1 MRRDRMDRDYEDR
14 NELRE
19 LLNRWERS
27 IRGGRKE
34 FFDTD
39 EYLRLSD
46 YYLEQ
51 QKLNEAQTVLQ
62 TGLRYAPSSI
72 ELLLQRSRLLL
83 CKGKQREALELLR
96 NVEANTT
103 TWDEDLRM
111 EALMLKGGILISMNK
126 VWEAEQ
132 VFVKQLNVNRMVF
145 RNEDELLYKIDMIE
159 NIAQAY
165 QDADMRSRA
174 MGYYDLALDAL
185 KRYQAWVNNSQDLTD
200 ARWDL
205 LIQKL
210 YLLIESYD
218 EESFSAAC
226 RLGDLMLDEN
236 PYDEEL
242 WFMMAQGYMTH
253 ERYGDAL
260 NAYENL
266 MAINP
271 SNDFFTLQMARAHYN
286 LGEYQK
292 AIDCLNRLIELKEK
306 ISGHYTEG
314 DTIFFY
320 QMRGECEDLLRQYEK
335 SVASYQQAIKE
346 WERKNATNEL
356 REAKTMSFETYE
368 KSRLVLLLIKCGHS
382 EMKQEKHDAALFYF
396 RRAVQED
403 PTDTYAMLCLAD
415 EEMRIGEEA
424 VANKLYHSVLEIE
437 PDNIIALVGSAR
449 VEINLGHYKNAM
461 SLLIQARNLFEE
473 MTHQENTED
482 YDIFLLTAVT
492 HFCLYQSS
500 GDRKDGHLIDAL
512 DCLRIAMKYKEDAI
526 DMFFSICPAA
536 VTAFSKMKH

>member
-27 IRGGRKE
+27 IKGGRKE

-39 EYLRLSD
+39 DYLRLSD
-46 YYLEQ
+46 YYLDQ
-51 QKLNEAQTVLQ
+51 QKLTEAQNVLM
-62 TGLRYAPSSI
+62 TGLRFAPTNI

-83 CKGKQREALELLR
+83 CKGKQREALDLLR
-96 NVEANTT
+96 KVEANTT
-103 TWDEDLRM
+103 TWDEDLRV

-145 RNEDELLYKIDMIE
+145 RNEDELLYKIDMIQ

-165 QDADMRSRA
+165 QDSDMRSRA
-174 MGYYDLALDAL
+174 LGYYDLALDAL
-185 KRYQAWVNNSQDLTD
+185 KRYQAWVSNSQDLID

-210 YLLIESYD
+210 YILIESYD
-218 EESFSAAC
+218 EESFTAAC

-242 WFMMAQGYMTH
+242 WFMMAQSYMTH
-253 ERYGDAL
+253 KRFTDAL

-266 MAINP
+266 LAINP

-292 AIDCLNRLIELKEK
+292 AIDCINRLIEWNEIK
-306 ISGHYTEG
+306 SGHYTEG

-320 QMRGECEDLLRQYEK
+320 QMRGECEDLLQQYEK
-335 SVASYQQAIKE
+335 ALESYQRAIKE
-346 WERKNATNEL
+346 WERKNTDNEL
-356 REAKTMSFETYE
+356 SETKTMSFETYE
-368 KSRLVLLLIKCGHS
+368 KNRLVLLLIKCGHS
-382 EMKQEKHDAALFYF
+382 ELKQENHDAALSYF
-396 RRAVQED
+396 RRAVQEA

-415 EEMRIGEEA
+415 EELRIGEEA
-424 VANKLYHSVLEIE
+424 VANKLYHSVLEYE

-449 VEINLGHYKNAM
+449 VEINLGHYKKAM

-473 MTHQENTED
+473 MTHHENTED

-500 GDRKDGHLIDAL
+500 GNRKENHLLDAL
-512 DCLRIAMKYKEDAI
+512 DCLRIAIKYKEDAV
-526 DMFFSICPAA
+526 DVFFSICPSAMT
-536 VTAFSKMKH
+536 VFSK

>member
-27 IRGGRKE
+27 IKGGRKE

-39 EYLRLSD
+39 DYLRLSD
-46 YYLEQ
+46 YYLDQ
-51 QKLNEAQTVLQ
+51 QKLTEAQNVLM
-62 TGLRYAPSSI
+62 TGLRFAPTNI

-83 CKGKQREALELLR
+83 CKGKQREALDLLR
-96 NVEANTT
+96 KVEANTT
-103 TWDEDLRM
+103 TWDEDLRV

-145 RNEDELLYKIDMIE
+145 RNEDELLYKIDMIQ

-165 QDADMRSRA
+165 QDSDMRSRA
-174 MGYYDLALDAL
+174 LGYYDLALDAL
-185 KRYQAWVNNSQDLTD
+185 KRYQAWVSNSQDLID

-210 YLLIESYD
+210 YILIESYD
-218 EESFSAAC
+218 EESFTAAC

-242 WFMMAQGYMTH
+242 WFMMAQSYMTH
-253 ERYGDAL
+253 KRFTDAL

-266 MAINP
+266 LAINP

-292 AIDCLNRLIELKEK
+292 AIDCINRLIEWNEIK
-306 ISGHYTEG
+306 SGHYTEG

-320 QMRGECEDLLRQYEK
+320 QMRGECEDLLQQYEK
-335 SVASYQQAIKE
+335 ALESYQRAIKE
-346 WERKNATNEL
+346 WERKNTDNEL
-356 REAKTMSFETYE
+356 SETKTMSFETYE
-368 KSRLVLLLIKCGHS
+368 KNRLVLLLIKCGHS
-382 EMKQEKHDAALFYF
+382 ELKQENHDAALSYF
-396 RRAVQED
+396 RRAVQEA

-415 EEMRIGEEA
+415 EELRIGGEA
-424 VANKLYHSVLEIE
+424 VANKLYHSVLEYE

-449 VEINLGHYKNAM
+449 VEINLGHYKKAM

-473 MTHQENTED
+473 MTHHENTED

-500 GDRKDGHLIDAL
+500 GNRKENHLLDAL
-512 DCLRIAMKYKEDAI
+512 DCLRIAIKYKEDAV
-526 DMFFSICPAA
+526 DVFFSICPSAMT
-536 VTAFSKMKH
+536 VFSK

>member
-27 IRGGRKE
+27 IKGGRKE

-39 EYLRLSD
+39 DYLRLSD
-46 YYLEQ
+46 YYLDQ
-51 QKLNEAQTVLQ
+51 QKLTEAQNVLM
-62 TGLRYAPSSI
+62 TGLRFAPTNI

-83 CKGKQREALELLR
+83 CKGKQREALDLLR
-96 NVEANTT
+96 KVEANTT
-103 TWDEDLRM
+103 TWDEDLRV

-145 RNEDELLYKIDMIE
+145 RNEDELLYKIDMIQ

-165 QDADMRSRA
+165 QDSDMRSRA
-174 MGYYDLALDAL
+174 LGYYDLALDAL
-185 KRYQAWVNNSQDLTD
+185 KRYQAWVSNSQDLID

-210 YLLIESYD
+210 YILIESYD
-218 EESFSAAC
+218 EESFTAAC

-242 WFMMAQGYMTH
+242 WFMMAQSYMTH
-253 ERYGDAL
+253 KRFTDAL

-266 MAINP
+266 LAINP

-292 AIDCLNRLIELKEK
+292 AIDCINRLIEWNEIK
-306 ISGHYTEG
+306 SGHYTEG

-320 QMRGECEDLLRQYEK
+320 QMRGECEDLLQQYEK
-335 SVASYQQAIKE
+335 ALESYQRAIKE
-346 WERKNATNEL
+346 WERKNTDNEL
-356 REAKTMSFETYE
+356 SETKTMSFETYE
-368 KSRLVLLLIKCGHS
+368 KNRLVLLLIKCGHS
-382 EMKQEKHDAALFYF
+382 ELKQENHDAALSYF
-396 RRAVQED
+396 RRAVQEA

-415 EEMRIGEEA
+415 EELRIGEEA
-424 VANKLYHSVLEIE
+424 VANKLYHSVLEYE

-449 VEINLGHYKNAM
+449 VEINLGHYKKAM

-500 GDRKDGHLIDAL
+500 GNRKENHLIDAL
-512 DCLRIAMKYKEDAI
+512 DCLRIAIKYKENAVDV
-526 DMFFSICPAA
+526 FFSICPSAMT
-536 VTAFSKMKH
+536 VFSK